1 MMAESYDHFMIFS
14 LEDTGERVKLDVSEM
29 EFRDNNGINI
39 LDQSQVYVI
48 VKEDLR
54 RIFIWNGAYSPTRK
68 KFIASRVASD
78 LQNELLTSAHFHRC
92 KIISVDQG
100 DEPYEFLSAFGFKS
114 LEVSDTEN
122 IPQSSLDDDKLIHQW
137 KGPPPKLKEIE
148 PSSPSLTQIAE
159 ESYSEKQSEPLDLQK
174 NIINTIISN
183 VVPENFKR
191 QNLILGDFDVFGA
204 VIKKV
209 KIFGKETE
217 EIKWEPIHSS
227 SKGVVQIDNHS
238 LRLYFNNNS
247 GILEGIEILEPLV
260 IDKEITK
267 QEEIDYSKWT
277 VKELKAFCKTHEI
290 KVPSSYRKAQIVK
303 LVEEF
308 SKKNSAS

>member
-1 MMAESYDHFMIFS
+1 MAEMYDHFMIFS
-14 LEDTGERVKLDVSEM
+14 LKDTGERIKLDVSEK
-29 EFRDNNGINI
+29 EFCDNNGSNI
-39 LDQSQVYVI
+39 LDQSEVYVI

-78 LQNELLTSAHFHRC
+78 LQNELLTTAHFHRC

-100 DEPYEFLSAFGFKS
+100 DEPIEFLSAFGFKS
-114 LEVSDTEN
+114 LEVSDTEI
-122 IPQSSLDDDKLIHQW
+122 IPQSSLDDDKVIHQW
-137 KGPPPKLKEIE
+137 RGPPPKLKEIE
-148 PSSPSLTQIAE
+148 LSSTSLGEIAE
-159 ESYSEKQSEPLDLQK
+159 ESYSDKQSEPLDAQK

-183 VVPENFKR
+183 TVPKNFKR
-191 QNLILGDFDVFGA
+191 QNLILGNFDVFGA

-217 EIKWEPIHSS
+217 EIEWEPIHSS
-227 SKGVVQIDNHS
+227 PKGIVQIDNHS

-247 GILEGIEILEPLV
+247 GKLEGIEILEPLV
-260 IDKEITK
+260 ITKKTTK
-267 QEEIDYSKWT
+267 QKEIDYSKWT
-277 VKELKAFCKTHEI
+277 VKELKEFCKTHEV

-308 SKKNSAS
+308 SKKENAS

>member
-14 LEDTGERVKLDVSEM
+14 LKDTGERIKLDVSEK
-29 EFRDNNGINI
+29 EFCENNGINI

-78 LQNELLTSAHFHRC
+78 LQNELLITAHFHRC

-100 DEPYEFLSAFGFKS
+100 DEPYEFLNAFRFKS
-114 LEVSDTEN
+114 LEVSDIES
-122 IPQSSLDDDKLIHQW
+122 IPHSWLDDDKVIHQW
-137 KGPPPKLKEIE
+137 RGPPPKLKKIE
-148 PSSPSLTQIAE
+148 PSSPSLAETAE
-159 ESYSEKQSEPLDLQK
+159 ESYFDKQSEPLDTQK

-183 VVPENFKR
+183 SVPENFKR
-191 QNLILGDFDVFGA
+191 QNLILGNFDVFGA
-204 VIKKV
+204 ITKKV

-217 EIKWEPIHSS
+217 EIEWEPIHSS
-227 SKGVVQIDNHS
+227 PKGIVQIDNHS
-238 LRLYFNNNS
+238 LRLYFNNDS
-247 GILEGIEILEPLV
+247 GKLEGIEILESLV
-260 IDKEITK
+260 ITKETTK
-267 QEEIDYSKWT
+267 QDRIDYSKWT
-277 VKELKAFCKTHEI
+277 VKELKAFCKVHEI

-308 SKKNSAS
+308 SKKDNSP